1 MKHIFIACLMVGA
14 APAAFSAC
22 PDSMSRDPTFVT
34 LAVDEKTPRPTSVED
49 FKFIGDTTTIEELTR
64 KVGSPDAARGLRT
77 FLYCLA
83 DGTIVTITS
92 RDGSD
97 IKYVRANSKVIYKRK

>member
-1 MKHIFIACLMVGA
+1 MRYTFITGLLLSAL
-14 APAAFSAC
+14 PAAFAAC
-22 PDSMSRDPTFVT
+22 PESMSRDPTFVA
-34 LAVDEKTPRPTSVED
+34 LAVDENGPRPTSVED
-49 FKFIGDTTTIEELTR
+49 FKFINDTTTIDELTS
-64 KVGSPDAARGLRT
+64 KIGSPDAAKGVRT
-77 FLYCLA
+77 FVYCLA